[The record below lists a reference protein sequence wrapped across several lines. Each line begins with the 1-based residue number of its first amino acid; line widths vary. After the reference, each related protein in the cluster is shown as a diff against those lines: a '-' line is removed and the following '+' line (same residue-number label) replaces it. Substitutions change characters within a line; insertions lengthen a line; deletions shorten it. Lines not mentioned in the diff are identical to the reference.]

1 MRGFR
6 LNAREAGG
14 AFGDLGTFLPHTI
27 SVLTVGGL
35 ASGGVLFGFGLFYLF
50 TGLFYRLPI
59 PVQPMKAVTAV
70 IVTAGLTPGAVAATG
85 LILGVVL
92 LVLGLS
98 GAIERLARVIPASV
112 IAGLR
117 LGLGASFALFG
128 LTMMLEVPWL
138 GFGMLALLGGLTFLR
153 GCPATLIGLVVALVA
168 GQAAGLAPPLGA
180 LSPRFGLPDLVLPGF
195 AEMAEAL
202 HKAVLP
208 QIALTVT
215 NAVIITAALARA
227 LFPEAGGGVS
237 EKRLCLTSGAANLLL
252 APFGALPMCHG
263 AGGLQAHHRFGAR
276 SGAAPL
282 LIGALFLGLALFFS
296 EAALD
301 LLAMIPLAAVGAFL
315 VLAGVELAV
324 SKRLFDAR
332 PDCWPAIGLTA
343 LATLT
348 VDAAVGLAVGCT
360 IEFGR
365 SLARDIFRRGRDSRT
380 D

>member
-14 AFGDLGTFLPHTI
+14 AFGDLGTFLPHVI

-50 TGLFYRLPI
+50 TGAFYRLPV
-59 PVQPMKAVTAV
+59 PVQPMKAVSAV
-70 IVTAGLTPGAVAATG
+70 IVTSGLPPGAVAATG
-85 LILGVVL
+85 MILGVVL

-98 GAIERLARVIPASV
+98 GAIERLSRAIPPSI

-117 LGLGASFALFG
+117 LGLGVSFALIG
-128 LTMMLEVPWL
+128 LNLMLEVPWL
-138 GFGMLALLGGLTFLR
+138 GFGMLALLGVLTFLR
-153 GCPATLIGLVVALVA
+153 GCPATLIGLAAALLA
-168 GQAAGLAPPLGA
+168 GQAAGLAPPLGDLA
-180 LSPRFGLPDLVLPGF
+180 PSFGLPAVVLPGF
-195 AEMAEAL
+195 AEMGAAL

-215 NAVIITAALARA
+215 NAVIVTAALARA
-227 LFPEAGGGVS
+227 LYPEAGARVS
-237 EKRLCLTSGAANLLL
+237 EKRLCLTSGTANLLL

-276 SGAAPL
+276 SGTAPL
-282 LIGALFLGLALFFS
+282 LLSAVLLVLALFFAD
-296 EAALD
+296 AAVG

-315 VLAGVELAV
+315 VLAGAELAI
-324 SKRLFDAR
+324 SRRLFDAR

-343 LATLT
+343 LATLL

-365 SLARDIFRRGRDSRT
+365 SLARDFFNRRGSRS